1 MMRRGTNLSR
11 KIQITV
17 INRTGV
23 INDGTPDSAKSAEQ
37 DGEVV
42 LTHDIT
48 ETLLATLLKNGLAD
62 SAFCGGRGECGRCL
76 VQYRTAA
83 PVPTALERK
92 RLVPQQLRDGC
103 RLACVS
109 RPKNDCAVRLAFVE
123 TPTIPVLT
131 EVISLPDD
139 NDYTGQCGRKPV
151 NWKAYIRDKKP
162 FEGII
167 AVDLGTTTIAMQLRD
182 KCSGEVADTYC
193 ELNPQRSYGADVLS
207 RIQASCAGEKDTLQE
222 QVRGVL
228 ERGVRQFRENFYK
241 ITNEILNISCLCIA
255 GNTTMVHLLMGFDVS
270 TMGRSPFVPVT
281 LELLTENIEGE
292 FPVYIVP
299 GISSFVGGDITAGL
313 YALSMLK
320 DNFAGN
326 SMLIDLGTNGEIV
339 ARADDRM
346 AATATAAGP
355 AFEGGAGANL
365 IGTDMVAVMDRL
377 RREHIIDETGLMCSP
392 YFEEGIK
399 IREKKTAQAIG
410 AGEEGQFLLQK
421 EDVRRLQL
429 AKAAVRAGVEILGK
443 ILEQTT
449 YDRVWLAGGFGY
461 YLDVEAAFAIGLLPK
476 QMRGKVKAAGNT
488 SLEGAYLIGR
498 DLLEG
503 TLSGEKLE
511 GILRRIKVIN
521 LAQEDEFEQLYVGY
535 MNLEEA

>member
-1 MMRRGTNLSR
+1 MS
-11 KIQITV
+11 KEIQVTV
-17 INRTGV
+17 IKRTSVMNG
-23 INDGTPDSAKSAEQ
+23 GTVAASGDEKQ
-37 DGEVV
+37 TGEVV
-42 LTHDIT
+42 LAHDIT
-48 ETLLATLLKNGLAD
+48 ETLLTTLLKNGLAD

-83 PVPTALERK
+83 PMPTALERK
-92 RLVPQQLRDGC
+92 RLAPQQLRHGY

-109 RPKNDCAVRLAFVE
+109 RPKNNCTIQVAFVE
-123 TPTIPVLT
+123 TPSTPIVT
-131 EVISLPDD
+131 EVINLSEK
-139 NDYTGQCGRKPV
+139 NDGSAPYE
-151 NWKAYIRDKKP
+151 KKP
-162 FEGII
+162 INWETYDAEKKVFEGII
-167 AVDLGTTTIAMQLRD
+167 AVDLGTTTIAMQLRE
-182 KCSGEVADTYC
+182 KQSGEVADTYC

-222 QVRGVL
+222 HVVGVL

-241 ITNEILNISCLCIA
+241 ITSDILNISCMCIA

-270 TMGRSPFVPVT
+270 TLGRSPFAPVT
-281 LELLTENIEGE
+281 LELLTENKEGE

-299 GISSFVGGDITAGL
+299 GISSFVGGDIVAGL

-339 ARADDRM
+339 ARAGDRM

-355 AFEGGAGANL
+355 AFEGGASANL

-399 IREKKTAQAIG
+399 ICEKKTAQGIE

-429 AKAAVRAGVEILGK
+429 AKAAVRAGVEILWK
-443 ILEQTT
+443 ILGQTT
-449 YDRVWLAGGFGY
+449 CDQIWLAGGFGY
-461 YLDVEAAFAIGLLPK
+461 YLDVEAAFAIGLLPG

-488 SLEGAYLIGR
+488 SLEGAYRIGR
-498 DLLEG
+498 DLLDG
-503 TLSGEKLE
+503 IISREKFE
-511 GILRRIKVIN
+511 EILRKIKVIN
-521 LAQEDEFEQLYVGY
+521 LAQEDAFAQLYVGY
-535 MNLEEA
+535 MNLEES

>member
-1 MMRRGTNLSR
+1 MS
-11 KIQITV
+11 KEIQVTV
-17 INRTGV
+17 IKRTDVMNGRTV
-23 INDGTPDSAKSAEQ
+23 VASGDEKQT
-37 DGEVV
+37 GEVV
-42 LTHDIT
+42 LAHDIT
-48 ETLLATLLKNGLAD
+48 ETLLTTLLKNGLAD
-62 SAFCGGRGECGRCL
+62 SAFCGGRGECGRCF

-83 PVPTALERK
+83 PIPTALERK
-92 RLVPQQLRDGC
+92 RIAPQQLRDGY

-109 RPKNDCAVRLAFVE
+109 RPKNNCTIRVAFVE
-123 TPTIPVLT
+123 TPSTPIVT
-131 EVISLPDD
+131 EVINLSEK
-139 NDYTGQCGRKPV
+139 NDGSVPYE
-151 NWKAYIRDKKP
+151 KKP
-162 FEGII
+162 INWETYDAEKKAFEGII

-207 RIQASCAGEKDTLQE
+207 RIQASCAGERDTLQA

-228 ERGVRQFRENFYK
+228 ERGVRQFRENFHK
-241 ITNEILNISCLCIA
+241 ITSVTLNISCMCIA

-270 TMGRSPFVPVT
+270 TLGRSPFAPVT
-281 LELLTENIEGE
+281 LELLTENKEGE

-299 GISSFVGGDITAGL
+299 GISSFVGGDIVAGL

-339 ARADDRM
+339 ARAGDRM

-355 AFEGGAGANL
+355 AFEGGASANL

-399 IREKKTAQAIG
+399 ICENKTAQGIK

-429 AKAAVRAGVEILGK
+429 AKAAVRAGVEILWE
-443 ILEQTT
+443 ILGQNIC
-449 YDRVWLAGGFGY
+449 DQVWLAGGFGY
-461 YLDVEAAFAIGLLPK
+461 YLNVEAAFAIGLLPG

-488 SLEGAYLIGR
+488 SLEGAYRIGR
-498 DLLEG
+498 DLLDG
-503 TLSGEKLE
+503 IISKEKFE
-511 GILRRIKVIN
+511 EILRKIKVIN
-521 LAQEDEFEQLYVGY
+521 LAQEDAFAQLYVRY
-535 MNLEEA
+535 MNLEES

>member
-1 MMRRGTNLSR
+1 MS
-11 KIQITV
+11 KEIQVTV
-17 INRTGV
+17 IKRTGV
-23 INDGTPDSAKSAEQ
+23 MNGGTVAASGDEKQTE
-37 DGEVV
+37 EVV
-42 LTHDIT
+42 LAHDTT

-76 VQYRTAA
+76 VQYQTAA
-83 PVPTALERK
+83 PMPTPLERK
-92 RLVPQQLRDGC
+92 RLAPQQLRHGY

-109 RPKNDCAVRLAFVE
+109 RPKNNCTIQVAFVE
-123 TPTIPVLT
+123 TPSTPIVT
-131 EVISLPDD
+131 EVINLSEK
-139 NDYTGQCGRKPV
+139 NDGSAPYE
-151 NWKAYIRDKKP
+151 KKP
-162 FEGII
+162 INWETYDAEKKVFEGII
-167 AVDLGTTTIAMQLRD
+167 AVDLGTTTIAMQLRE
-182 KCSGEVADTYC
+182 KRSGEVADTYC

-207 RIQASCAGEKDTLQE
+207 RIQASCAGERDTLQA

-241 ITNEILNISCLCIA
+241 ITSDILNISCMCIA

-270 TMGRSPFVPVT
+270 TLGRSPFVPVT
-281 LELLTENIEGE
+281 LELLTENKEGE

-299 GISSFVGGDITAGL
+299 GISSFVGGDIVAGL

-339 ARADDRM
+339 ARAGDRM

-355 AFEGGAGANL
+355 AFEGGASANL

-399 IREKKTAQAIG
+399 ISEKKTAQGIE

-429 AKAAVRAGVEILGK
+429 AKAAVRAGVEILWE
-443 ILEQTT
+443 ILGQTT
-449 YDRVWLAGGFGY
+449 CDQIWLAGGFGY
-461 YLDVEAAFAIGLLPK
+461 YLNVEAAFAIGLLPG

-488 SLEGAYLIGR
+488 SLEGAYRIGR
-498 DLLEG
+498 DLLDG
-503 TLSGEKLE
+503 IISREKFE
-511 GILRRIKVIN
+511 EILRKIKVIN
-521 LAQEDEFEQLYVGY
+521 LAQEDAFAQLYVGY
-535 MNLEEA
+535 MNLEES

>member
-1 MMRRGTNLSR
+1 MS
-11 KIQITV
+11 KEIQVTV
-17 INRTGV
+17 IKRTGV
-23 INDGTPDSAKSAEQ
+23 MNSGIVDASGSEKQTE
-37 DGEVV
+37 EVV
-42 LTHDIT
+42 LAHDTT

-83 PVPTALERK
+83 PMPTALERK
-92 RLVPQQLRDGC
+92 RLAPQQLRHGY

-109 RPKNDCAVRLAFVE
+109 RPKNNCTIQVAFVE
-123 TPTIPVLT
+123 TPSTSIVT
-131 EVISLPDD
+131 EVINLSEK
-139 NDYTGQCGRKPV
+139 NDGSAPYE
-151 NWKAYIRDKKP
+151 KKP
-162 FEGII
+162 INWETYDAEKKVFEGII
-167 AVDLGTTTIAMQLRD
+167 AVDLGTTTIAMQLRE
-182 KCSGEVADTYC
+182 KQSGEVADTYC

-222 QVRGVL
+222 HVVGVL

-241 ITNEILNISCLCIA
+241 ITSDILNISCMCIA

-270 TMGRSPFVPVT
+270 TLGRSPFAPVT
-281 LELLTENIEGE
+281 LELLTENKEGE

-299 GISSFVGGDITAGL
+299 GISSFVGGDIVAGL

-339 ARADDRM
+339 ARAGDRM

-355 AFEGGAGANL
+355 AFEGGASANL

-399 IREKKTAQAIG
+399 ICEKKTAQGIE

-429 AKAAVRAGVEILGK
+429 AKAAVRAGVEILWK
-443 ILEQTT
+443 ILGQTT
-449 YDRVWLAGGFGY
+449 CDQIWLAGGFGY
-461 YLDVEAAFAIGLLPK
+461 YLDVEAAFAIGLLPG

-488 SLEGAYLIGR
+488 SLEGAYRIGR
-498 DLLEG
+498 DLLDG
-503 TLSGEKLE
+503 IISREKFE
-511 GILRRIKVIN
+511 EILRKIKVIN
-521 LAQEDEFEQLYVGY
+521 LAQEDAFAQLYVGY
-535 MNLEEA
+535 MNLEES

>member
-1 MMRRGTNLSR
+1 MS
-11 KIQITV
+11 KEIQVTV
-17 INRTGV
+17 IKRTGV
-23 INDGTPDSAKSAEQ
+23 MNRGIVDASGSEKQTE
-37 DGEVV
+37 EVV
-42 LTHDIT
+42 MAHDIT

-83 PVPTALERK
+83 PMPTPLERK
-92 RLVPQQLRDGC
+92 RLTPQQLRDGY

-109 RPKNDCAVRLAFVE
+109 RPKNNCTIQVAFVE
-123 TPTIPVLT
+123 APSTPIVT
-131 EVISLPDD
+131 EVINLSEK
-139 NDYTGQCGRKPV
+139 NDGSAPYE
-151 NWKAYIRDKKP
+151 KKP
-162 FEGII
+162 INWETYDAEKKTFEGII

-182 KCSGEVADTYC
+182 KHSGEVADTYC

-207 RIQASCAGEKDTLQE
+207 RIQASCAGERDTLQA

-228 ERGVRQFRENFYK
+228 ERGIRQFRENFHK
-241 ITNEILNISCLCIA
+241 ITSDILNISCMCIA
-255 GNTTMVHLLMGFDVS
+255 GNTTMVHLLMGLDVS
-270 TMGRSPFVPVT
+270 TLGRSPFAPVT
-281 LELLTENIEGE
+281 LELLTENKEGE

-299 GISSFVGGDITAGL
+299 GISSFVGGDIVAGL

-320 DNFAGN
+320 DHFAGN

-339 ARADDRM
+339 ARAGDRM

-355 AFEGGAGANL
+355 AFEGGASANL

-399 IREKKTAQAIG
+399 ICEKKTAQGIE

-429 AKAAVRAGVEILGK
+429 AKAAVRAGVEILWE
-443 ILEQTT
+443 ILGQTT
-449 YDRVWLAGGFGY
+449 CDQIWLAGGFGY

-476 QMRGKVKAAGNT
+476 QMRGRVKAAGNT
-488 SLEGAYLIGR
+488 SLEGAYRIGR
-498 DLLEG
+498 DLLG
-503 TLSGEKLE
+503 GRLSGEKFE
-511 GILRRIKVIN
+511 EILRKIKVVN
-521 LAQEDEFEQLYVGY
+521 LAQEDAFAQLYVGY
-535 MNLEEA
+535 MNLEES

>member
-1 MMRRGTNLSR
+1 MMRRRTNLS
-11 KIQITV
+11 KEIQVTV
-17 INRTGV
+17 IKRTDVTNGRTV
-23 INDGTPDSAKSAEQ
+23 VASGDEKQT
-37 DGEVV
+37 GEVV
-42 LTHDIT
+42 LAHDIT
-48 ETLLATLLKNGLAD
+48 ETLLTTLLKNGLAD
-62 SAFCGGRGECGRCL
+62 SAFCGGRGECGRCF
-76 VQYRTAA
+76 VQYRTPA
-83 PVPTALERK
+83 PMPTALERK
-92 RLVPQQLRDGC
+92 RIAPQQLRDGY

-109 RPKNDCAVRLAFVE
+109 RPKNNCTIRVAFVE
-123 TPTIPVLT
+123 TPSTPIVT
-131 EVISLPDD
+131 KVINLSEK
-139 NDYTGQCGRKPV
+139 NDGSVPYE
-151 NWKAYIRDKKP
+151 KKP
-162 FEGII
+162 INWETYDAEKKTFEGII
-167 AVDLGTTTIAMQLRD
+167 AVDLGTTTIAMQLRE
-182 KCSGEVADTYC
+182 KQSGEVADTYC

-222 QVRGVL
+222 HVVGVL

-241 ITNEILNISCLCIA
+241 ITSDILNISCMCIA

-270 TMGRSPFVPVT
+270 TLGRSPFAPVT
-281 LELLTENIEGE
+281 LELLTENKEGE

-299 GISSFVGGDITAGL
+299 GISSFVGGDIVAGL

-339 ARADDRM
+339 ARAGDRM

-355 AFEGGAGANL
+355 AFEGGASANL

-399 IREKKTAQAIG
+399 ICEKKTAQGIE

-429 AKAAVRAGVEILGK
+429 AKAAVRAGVEILWK
-443 ILEQTT
+443 ILGQTT
-449 YDRVWLAGGFGY
+449 CDQIWLAGGFGY
-461 YLDVEAAFAIGLLPK
+461 YLDVEAAFAIGLLPG

-488 SLEGAYLIGR
+488 SLEGAYRIGR
-498 DLLEG
+498 DLLDG
-503 TLSGEKLE
+503 IISREKFE
-511 GILRRIKVIN
+511 EILRKIKVIN
-521 LAQEDEFEQLYVGY
+521 LAQEDAFAQLYVGY
-535 MNLEEA
+535 MNLEES